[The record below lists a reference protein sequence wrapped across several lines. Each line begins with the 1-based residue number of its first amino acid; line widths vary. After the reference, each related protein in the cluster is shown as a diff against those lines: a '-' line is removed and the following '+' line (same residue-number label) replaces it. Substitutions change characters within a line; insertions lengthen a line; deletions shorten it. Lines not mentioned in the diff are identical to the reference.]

1 MQREEAMLTLEEF
14 NTRVIKPTILRSIK
28 DGRLDAAILNDDYC
42 FVIIMSDPDM
52 RMALLSRVEECLK

>member
-14 NTRVIKPTILRSIK
+14 NTRVIKPSIIK
-28 DGRLDAAILNDDYC
+28 AIKNGSLDAAILNDDYC

-52 RMALLSRVEECLK
+52 RIALLSRVEECLK